1 MKTSKKKNFIQ
12 KMDER
17 NKLMAYKVISIMYFL
32 TIIAVQ
38 GTIIYRQFALGQDIH
53 DFEDMAVIM
62 TVNALFLI
70 SALLYFGAVQIQKLK
85 ITSLLLIYL
94 AIVILGSIFTYV
106 KYNVFQ
112 GLDLSA
118 AQLFDKLLIIMAIT
132 GLILLFWVLFSFL
145 GKRRLEREI

>member
-1 MKTSKKKNFIQ
+1 
-12 KMDER
+12 MDER

-32 TIIAVQ
+32 TIISVQ
-38 GTIIYRQFALGQDIH
+38 GIIMYRQFALGQDIH

-85 ITSLLLIYL
+85 IKSLLLIYL
-94 AIVILGSIFTYV
+94 AIVVLGSVFTYV

-112 GLDLSA
+112 GLNLSP
-118 AQLFDKLLIIMAIT
+118 AQLFDKLLIIMAVT
-132 GLILLFWVLFSFL
+132 GLILLFWLLFSFL